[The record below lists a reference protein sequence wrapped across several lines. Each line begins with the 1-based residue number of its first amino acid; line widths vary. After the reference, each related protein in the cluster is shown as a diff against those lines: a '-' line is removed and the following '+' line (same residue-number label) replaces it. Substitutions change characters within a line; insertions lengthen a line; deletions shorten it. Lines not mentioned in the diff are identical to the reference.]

1 MGGERLGVLG
11 GTFDPIHEGHLF
23 IARSVQKIFSLSK
36 ILFVVA
42 STPPH
47 KPTKSLIDPIHRYAM
62 VSLATVGEPRFVP
75 SPVELE
81 PDASPYSVDTMRKI
95 ARDSGLDTAD
105 IYFIAGG
112 DSLREVKSWRESE
125 KILTSYSFV
134 FVLRPGFGK
143 GDYREFLPEKAW
155 NRLCDC
161 SLLNTENTRLR
172 TEEEDRGG
180 INKLFIVDIDAPDV
194 SATGIRQLAASGR
207 DFSGLV
213 PDAVNE
219 YILKMQLY
227 GASI

>member
-1 MGGERLGVLG
+1 LGGERLGVLG
-11 GTFDPIHEGHLF
+11 GTFDPIHEGHLY
-23 IARSVQKIFSLSK
+23 IARSVQKIFNLSK

-47 KPTKSLIDPIHRYAM
+47 KPTKSLVDPIHRYAM
-62 VSLATVGEPRFVP
+62 VSLATAGEPCFVP

-95 ARDSGLDTAD
+95 ARDSGLNTAD

-112 DSLREVKSWRESE
+112 DSLREVRSWRESE
-125 KILTSYSFV
+125 RLLTSYNFV
-134 FVLRPGFGK
+134 FVLRPGFGI

-155 NRLCDC
+155 DRLCDY
-161 SLLNTENTRLR
+161 SLLDPETTRFR
-172 TEEEDRGG
+172 TEEGRGG
-180 INKLFIVDIDAPDV
+180 TNRLFVVDIAAPDI

-207 DFSGLV
+207 DLSGSV